1 LITISLQNAQP
12 ELNFLLFLLVV
23 IVLVI
28 VTLIRAMLRGDHIG
42 GTELRLRTTRYQ
54 DAVPFYIEN
63 GFADFGATAANAVVK
78 QWTDK
83 GGKVVLRSRAVP
95 IKQFIASNRL
105 SQDER
110 EKIRETLLNLAQTEP
125 GRRALAASGY
135 KGFVAPDAEVEKTTI
150 AWLGL

>member
-1 LITISLQNAQP
+1 
-12 ELNFLLFLLVV
+12 
-23 IVLVI
+23 
-28 VTLIRAMLRGDHIG
+28 
-42 GTELRLRTTRYQ
+42 
-54 DAVPFYIEN
+54 
-63 GFADFGATAANAVVK
+63 VK
-78 QWTDK
+78 EWTDK

-105 SQDER
+105 SPDER
-110 EKIRETLLNLAQTEP
+110 EKIREALLTLSQTEP